1 MTFKRNEYYD
11 NLIIDVKENKNILEK
26 LDYEELTLFIN
37 YLLDLNKYSN
47 EKKANNK

>member
-37 YLLDLNKYSN
+37 YLLDLNKYLN
-47 EKKANNK
+47 EKKDNNK

>member
-37 YLLDLNKYSN
+37 YLLDLNKYLN
-47 EKKANNK
+47 EKKENNK